1 MNGNILIDTSA
12 WIDFFRKKESPV
24 FDLVA
29 GTLRDQKAFGS
40 GIILLELLRGGK
52 SLKELTV
59 INELFSVIKR
69 VDPNPESYRLAGQL
83 GYSTAKKGENLSV
96 VDLLIAQVA
105 IENRLKLLTL
115 DNHFKVIQKHSKLDL
130 VAF

>member
-1 MNGNILIDTSA
+1 MTGSVLIDTSA
-12 WIDFFRKKESPV
+12 WIEFFRKKNEPV
-24 FDLVA
+24 FDLLA
-29 GTLRDQKAFGS
+29 GYLRDQKAVGS
-40 GIILLELLRGGK
+40 GIVLLELLRGGK

-69 VDPNPESYRLAGQL
+69 VDPNPESYRLAGEL
-83 GYSTAKKGENLSV
+83 GFSMAKKGTTLGV

-105 IENRLKLLTL
+105 IENGLKLLTL
-115 DNHFKVIQKHSKLDL
+115 DNHFKVIQKHAKLDL